1 MTVYNHVMRKT
12 GLWTID
18 DLSACVA
25 LALAADYEGSPN
37 GQVRDVPDLR
47 TIRYYTTLG
56 LIDRPAEMHGRTALY
71 GRKHLMQLAAIKR
84 LQARGMSL
92 AEIQQRLVGLGETA
106 LAQIARLPADLEAK
120 CAPVRGRPVA
130 EARSARRQTFWKE
143 VPRPAGGIPEPGTED
158 SAHAPAAQLQAV
170 RLDGAAVLSLA
181 TSRPIDG
188 DDIEA
193 IRIAAAPL
201 LKRLEKRRLLGPRQ
215 KRRQS

>member
-1 MTVYNHVMRKT
+1 MRKT

-25 LALAADYEGSPN
+25 LALAADYEGPPN
-37 GQVRDVPDLR
+37 GRVRDVPDLR

-92 AEIQQRLVGLGETA
+92 AEVQQRLVGLGETA
-106 LAQIARLPADLEAK
+106 LAQIARLPADLDAK
-120 CAPVRGRPVA
+120 CASARGRPAAVA
-130 EARSARRQTFWKE
+130 ESRSARRQTFWKE
-143 VPRPAGGIPEPGTED
+143 MPRPASGIPEPGTED
-158 SAHAPAAQLQAV
+158 SAHAPTAQLQAV

-193 IRIAAAPL
+193 IRVAAAPL
-201 LKRLEKRRLLGPRQ
+201 LKLLEKRRLLGPRQ
-215 KRRQS
+215 KRRES